1 MPAKSRR
8 KAPSS
13 DGASVAKAISVLR
26 AFVDGQTTWGV
37 RELSSAISLPASSSH
52 RLLQILRKEGLV
64 DWNPS
69 DQKYCAGME
78 LFRWSAI
85 VNRRFKLAEVA
96 RPIMSELASEFNECC
111 WLGIYDQARHAH
123 AYVAE
128 ALSARPF
135 NYSARLAQYESLM
148 HSAGGAAV
156 LAQLPADEAN
166 SAIRRAH
173 AEGAINVE
181 MRRIRADGYA
191 VRRCEDPDAPVT
203 IAAVVFSA
211 RNVPAATLTLAVPR
225 HRSPPEKTR
234 ELGVA
239 VASAAQRLSK
249 LIGSQVVGAAGTGSW
264 HQGVNAIA
272 ALIHRDMPSIGSTI
286 AARGGDGALRQLQ
299 AGEGGYCFAVADR
312 LSAAY
317 AGRAPFERPLQ
328 RLRAMFSLFPLHLH
342 IAVHSDSKYMTF
354 SDLRGA
360 RISAGDKD
368 FTTAGITIELLQMAG
383 LAKDAASAERRLVFL
398 DYPEAHRQFNAGKLD
413 AVIALTG
420 AIDPAYQDL
429 CRRSSTRILSL
440 DRDLIS
446 KFVARHAA
454 YEVGT
459 IPGGSYVGCGSE
471 ARTLMVPTVMV
482 TTADRGDEE
491 VYDVTRAIFENRQEL
506 VSAMPGFDVF
516 YPGALFDGIDIPLHP
531 AAERFWAAQGLLE
544 RKEAK

>member
-1 MPAKSRR
+1 MTPKSRQ
-8 KAPSS
+8 KTKSG

-26 AFVDGQTTWGV
+26 AFVDGQSAWGV
-37 RELSSAISLPASSSH
+37 RELSNAIGLPVSSTH
-52 RLLQILRKEGLV
+52 RLLQILRKDGLV
-64 DWNPS
+64 DWNPV
-69 DQKYCAGME
+69 DQKYGAGME

-96 RPIMSELASEFNECC
+96 RPIMSELATAFGECC
-111 WLGIYDQARHAH
+111 WLGIYDHARHAH

-128 ALSARPF
+128 VLSTRPF
-135 NYSARLAQYESLM
+135 NYSARLAEYESLM
-148 HSAGGAAV
+148 QSAGGAAV
-156 LAQLPADEAN
+156 LAQLPTDEAN
-166 SAIRRAH
+166 SVIGRSQAA
-173 AEGAINVE
+173 GAINAD
-181 MRRIRADGYA
+181 MRRVRADGYA
-191 VRRCEDPDAPVT
+191 VRRSEDPDAPIT

-211 RNVPAATLTLAVPR
+211 RNAPIGTLTLAVPR
-225 HRSPPEKTR
+225 HRSPPDKTR

-239 VASAAQRLSK
+239 LASAAQRLSK

-272 ALIHRDMPSIGSTI
+272 NLIHRDMPSIGSTI
-286 AARGGDGALRQLQ
+286 AGRGGDGALRQLQ

-317 AGRAPFERPLQ
+317 AGRPPFDRPLQ

-342 IAVHSDSKYMTF
+342 IAVHADSKYETF
-354 SDLRGA
+354 SDLRRA

-368 FTTAGITIELLQMAG
+368 FTTAGITVELLQMAG

-398 DYPEAHRQFNAGKLD
+398 DYSEAHRQFNEGKLD

-420 AIDPAYQDL
+420 AVDPAYQDL
-429 CRRSSTRILSL
+429 CRRSSIRLLSL
-440 DRDLIS
+440 DRDLMS

-459 IPGGSYVGCGSE
+459 IPGGSYVGCSTE
-471 ARTLMVPTVMV
+471 ARTVRVPTVMV
-482 TTADRGDEE
+482 TTADRGDDE
-491 VYDVTRAIFENRQEL
+491 VFDVTRAIFENRQEL

-516 YPGALFDGIDIPLHP
+516 YPEALFDGIDIPLHP
-531 AAERFWAAQGLLE
+531 AAERFWATQGLLE